1 MEIRYRDK
9 KLRETCTSDNA
20 MRKAHPEPIPKN
32 LRRRIK
38 QLESARA
45 IADVLDG
52 LGKWHPLTARGV
64 LVYASSLSA
73 NYRLVVQF
81 SEAGPSCSAEV
92 QSIED
97 YH

>member
-1 MEIRYRDK
+1 MEVGYSDK
-9 KLRETCTSDNA
+9 KLREMCSSDRA

-32 LRRRIK
+32 LRNRIK
-38 QLESARA
+38 QLESALV
-45 IADVLDG
+45 IADVLEG
-52 LGKWHPLTARGV
+52 LGKWHPLTGRGV
-64 LVYASSLSA
+64 LVYAASLSA

-81 SEAGPSCSAEV
+81 SETGSSSTVEV

>member
-1 MEIRYRDK
+1 MEVLYSDK
-9 KLRETCTSDNA
+9 KLRQICTSDKA

-32 LRRRIK
+32 LRNRIK
-38 QLESARA
+38 QLESALVV
-45 IADVLDG
+45 ADVLDG
-52 LGKWHPLTARGV
+52 LGKWHPLTGRGV
-64 LVYASSLSA
+64 LVYGASLSA

-81 SEAGPSCSAEV
+81 SETGSSCTAEV